1 MFKLVAPYQPTG
13 DQPAAIKQI
22 VKGIKNNIKNQ
33 VLLGATGTGKTFTM
47 ANVIQQV
54 QKPTLI
60 LVHNKTL
67 AMQLYGELK
76 TFFPENRVEY
86 FVSYFDFYQ
95 PEAYLPKTDTYI
107 DKNSKIN
114 QEIEMLRL
122 STLNALSTSK
132 DVIVVASV
140 AAIYGAQDPKEYQK
154 SFFELRK
161 NTKIN
166 RQELLNRL
174 VMIGY
179 QRNDLELIPGSF
191 SAKGDVIK
199 IAPSWTDQYF
209 LRISLFGDEIEEI
222 AKVDILNSNVLERF
236 PFLTIFPAEDYVST
250 RERVN
255 FAVGEIEKEL
265 EKTLA
270 KMRKNNYLLEAQRL
284 EQRTNNDLE
293 SLREFGFC
301 NGIENYSRYLEKRP
315 AGSSPYTLFDFF
327 PSDYLTIIDESHM
340 TLPQVRGM
348 YNNDRSRKE
357 TLVKYGFRL
366 PSALDNRP
374 LNFQEFSQTL
384 NYAVYTSATPGDY
397 ELTLIKQEPNEF
409 NQTIQQVIRPTGL
422 LDPTVEIKP
431 SVNQINDI
439 IKQIKLR
446 SANQERVFITTLTIR
461 MAEELTAYLQEQK
474 VKVAYLHNELK
485 TLERTKVL
493 LDLRRGVYDAI
504 VGINLLR
511 EGLDVPEVSL
521 ICVLDADKSGFLRNT
536 RSLVQ
541 TIGRAARNVN
551 GHVILYA
558 DEISLAMKEAIDE
571 TDRRRKIQMV
581 YNQKH
586 NITPTNVKKPLSEII
601 STKELDSDL
610 KKLRTA
616 KGKAKA
622 TAKEK
627 IIAEIRLEMLQAA
640 KELNFEKAAALRDLI
655 LNIEADD
662 GPKASKPEKKG
673 KK

>member
-13 DQPAAIKQI
+13 DQPQAIREL
-22 VKGIKNNIKNQ
+22 VSGIENNIKNQ

-47 ANVIQQV
+47 ANVITTV

-95 PEAYLPKTDTYI
+95 PEAYLPKTDVYI

-140 AAIYGAQDPKEYQK
+140 AAIYGAQDPEQYKQT
-154 SFFELRK
+154 FFELRK
-161 NTKIN
+161 DTKIN
-166 RQELLNRL
+166 RQDLLHRL
-174 VMIGY
+174 VLMGY
-179 QRNDLELIPGSF
+179 ERNDLELKPGTF

-209 LRISLFGDEIEEI
+209 LRVSLFGDEIEEI
-222 AKVDILNSNVLERF
+222 AKVDTLNANVLERY
-236 PFLTIFPAEDYVST
+236 PFLTLFPAQDYIST
-250 RERVN
+250 KERVDY
-255 FAVGEIEKEL
+255 AVQEIAKEL
-265 EKTLA
+265 EVTLA
-270 KMRKNNYLLEAQRL
+270 KLRKNNFLLEAQRL

-293 SLREFGFC
+293 SLREFGIC
-301 NGIENYSRYLEKRP
+301 NGMENYARFLEKRSP
-315 AGSSPYTLFDFF
+315 GSAPYTLFDFF
-327 PSDYLTIIDESHM
+327 PKDFLTIIDESHM

-348 YNNDRSRKE
+348 YLTDRHRKE

-374 LNFQEFSQTL
+374 LNFEEFKARL
-384 NYAVYTSATPGDY
+384 DYVVYTSATPGDY
-397 ELTLIKQEPNEF
+397 ELELIKKEKSGF

-431 SVNQINDI
+431 SLNQINDI
-439 IKQIKLR
+439 IEQIKAR
-446 SANQERVFITTLTIR
+446 AAQQERVFITTLTIR

-474 VKVAYLHNELK
+474 IKVAYLHNELK

-493 LDLRRGVYDAI
+493 LDLRRGVYDAV

-521 ICVLDADKSGFLRNT
+521 ICILDADKSGFLRNT

-541 TIGRAARNVN
+541 TIGRAARNVH

-558 DEISLAMKEAIDE
+558 DEISLAMKEAIGE
-571 TDRRRKIQMV
+571 TERRRNIQIA
-581 YNQKH
+581 YNKEH
-586 NITPTNVKKPLSEII
+586 NITPVNVKKPLSEII
-601 STKELDSDL
+601 STKELDTDL
-610 KKLRTA
+610 KKLRTT
-616 KGKAKA
+616 KGKERLTAKA
-622 TAKEK
+622 K
-627 IIAEIRLEMLQAA
+627 IIAELRVEMLEAA
-640 KELNFEKAAALRDLI
+640 KALNFEKAAALRDLI
-655 LNIEADD
+655 LNIESDD
-662 GPKASKPEKKG
+662 DTKNDKG
-673 KK
+673 K

>member
-1 MFKLVAPYQPTG
+1 
-13 DQPAAIKQI
+13 
-22 VKGIKNNIKNQ
+22 
-33 VLLGATGTGKTFTM
+33 
-47 ANVIQQV
+47 
-54 QKPTLI
+54 
-60 LVHNKTL
+60 
-67 AMQLYGELK
+67 
-76 TFFPENRVEY
+76 
-86 FVSYFDFYQ
+86 
-95 PEAYLPKTDTYI
+95 
-107 DKNSKIN
+107 
-114 QEIEMLRL
+114 
-122 STLNALSTSK
+122 
-132 DVIVVASV
+132 
-140 AAIYGAQDPKEYQK
+140 
-154 SFFELRK
+154 
-161 NTKIN
+161 
-166 RQELLNRL
+166 
-174 VMIGY
+174 
-179 QRNDLELIPGSF
+179 
-191 SAKGDVIK
+191 
-199 IAPSWTDQYF
+199 
-209 LRISLFGDEIEEI
+209 LRISLFDDEIEEI

-301 NGIENYSRYLEKRP
+301 NGIENYSRYLEKRA

-327 PSDYLTIIDESHM
+327 PQDYLTIVDESHM

-357 TLVKYGFRL
+357 TLVKFGFRL

-374 LNFQEFSQTL
+374 LNFQEFSQKL
-384 NYAVYTSATPGDY
+384 NYVVYTSATPGDY
-397 ELTLIKQEPNEF
+397 ELDLIKKEPKEF

-558 DEISLAMKEAIDE
+558 DEISLAMKAAIDE
-571 TDRRRKIQMV
+571 TNRRRKIQIA
-581 YNQKH
+581 YNEKH
-586 NITPTNVKKPLSEII
+586 HITPTNVKKPLSEII

-610 KKLRTA
+610 QKLRTA
-616 KGKAKA
+616 KGKAKV

-662 GPKASKPEKKG
+662 GPKISKPEKKD
-673 KK
+673 KI

>member
-13 DQPAAIKQI
+13 DQPQAIKQL
-22 VKGIKNNIKNQ
+22 VSGLKNDVKNQ

-47 ANVIQQV
+47 ANVINET

-95 PEAYLPKTDTYI
+95 PEAYLPKSDTYI

-122 STLNALSTSK
+122 STMNALSTSK

-140 AAIYGAQDPKEYQK
+140 AAIYGVQEPSEYKK

-161 NTKIN
+161 DTKIK
-166 RQELLNRL
+166 RQDLLHRL
-174 VMIGY
+174 VSMGY
-179 QRNDLELIPGSF
+179 QRNDLELSPGTF

-199 IAPSWTDQYF
+199 IAPSWIDQYY

-222 AKVDILNSNVLERF
+222 AKVDNLTGNLLEKY
-236 PFLTIFPAEDYVST
+236 PFLTLFPAQDYIST
-250 RERVN
+250 KERIDY
-255 FAVGEIEKEL
+255 AIQEIEKEL
-265 EKTLA
+265 KVTLERL
-270 KMRKNNYLLEAQRL
+270 RKNNLLLEAQRL

-293 SLREFGFC
+293 SLREFGIC
-301 NGIENYSRYLEKRP
+301 NGIENYSRYLEKRNE
-315 AGSSPYTLFDFF
+315 GSPPYTLFDFF
-327 PSDYLTIIDESHM
+327 PKDFLMIIDESHM

-348 YNNDRSRKE
+348 YNTDRNRKE

-374 LNFQEFSQTL
+374 LNFEEFKSRL
-384 NYAVYTSATPGDY
+384 NYVVYTSATPGDY
-397 ELTLIKQEPNEF
+397 ELELIKKEKPGF

-422 LDPTVEIKP
+422 LDPTIEIKP
-431 SVNQINDI
+431 TVNQINDI
-439 IKQIKLR
+439 IAQIKQR
-446 SANQERVFITTLTIR
+446 AEQQERVFLTTLTIR

-474 VKVAYLHNELK
+474 IKVAYLHNELK
-485 TLERTKVL
+485 TLERTKVI
-493 LDLRRGVYDAI
+493 LDLRRGVYDAV

-521 ICVLDADKSGFLRNT
+521 ICILDADKSGFLRNT
-536 RSLVQ
+536 RALIQ
-541 TIGRAARNVN
+541 TIGRAARNVH

-558 DEISLAMKEAIDE
+558 DEKSLAMKEAIEE
-571 TDRRRKIQMV
+571 TDRRRTIQMA
-581 YNQKH
+581 YNKEH
-586 NITPTNVKKPLSEII
+586 NITPVNVKKPLSEII
-601 STKELDSDL
+601 STKELDTDL
-610 KKLRTA
+610 QKLKTTKGKERVTAKARIIADLRT
-616 KGKAKA
+616 
-622 TAKEK
+622 
-627 IIAEIRLEMLQAA
+627 EMLEAA
-640 KELNFEKAAALRDLI
+640 KTLNFEKAAALRDLI
-655 LNIEADD
+655 LSIESDD
-662 GPKASKPEKKG
+662 EDKG
-673 KK
+673 NKDGK